1 MIETT
6 MADDDM
12 NDCTKT
18 NNAIKKNHNN
28 MVDNNQIR
36 NCVIVIGIDRTMW
49 VTLGIV
55 AIVLQHADSYAGF
68 SPLVSTSL

>member
-6 MADDDM
+6 MDDDDM
-12 NDCTKT
+12 KDCTKT

-28 MVDNNQIR
+28 TVDNNLIS

-49 VTLGIV
+49 VTLAIV
-55 AIVLQHADSYAGF
+55 ALVLQHADYNS
-68 SPLVSTSL
+68 